1 MSFYPLSEMSN
12 KTCMINGHFSD
23 FAFGLSRQFVAF
35 DRVLLWRHAG
45 QRARF
50 NSCSKASPR
59 PQPEESTRFVIP
71 KFSLIHRMQVKAR
84 VVLPLDASPWRCSLV
99 V

>member
-1 MSFYPLSEMSN
+1 
-12 KTCMINGHFSD
+12 MINGHFSD

-45 QRARF
+45 QLARF

-71 KFSLIHRMQVKAR
+71 KFSLIHRMQVNAR
-84 VVLPLDASPWRCSLV
+84 VVLPLDASPCRCSLV
-99 V
+99 A

>member
-45 QRARF
+45 QRA
-50 NSCSKASPR
+50 
-59 PQPEESTRFVIP
+59 QTEESTRFVIP